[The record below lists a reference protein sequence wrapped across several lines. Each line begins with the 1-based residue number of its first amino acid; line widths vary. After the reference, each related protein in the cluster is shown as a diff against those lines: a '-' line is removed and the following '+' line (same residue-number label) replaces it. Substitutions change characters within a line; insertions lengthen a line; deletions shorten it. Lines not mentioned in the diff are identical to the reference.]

1 MSDPDLSHSP
11 TSVTERMQ
19 RLIDAWQAR
28 NDRRAAFLTCYRMMT
43 ANMLSAIDQGEFHDP
58 NWVNALLHH
67 FAGYYFNALDAYE
80 MNDPATPAI
89 WRQAFDVSNQPRV
102 LILQNLL
109 LGMNAHINYDLVFTL
124 VDMLEPEWAILTP
137 GERQQRYADHS
148 HVNDVIQRTI
158 DVVQDTIIE
167 PDAPLMQLAD
177 ILLGRADEWL
187 VSRMI
192 GNWREDVWG
201 HAQSLLCA
209 ADPETRQRLTREV
222 EQKALG
228 RANLILRF

>member
-1 MSDPDLSHSP
+1 MSDPDLIHSP
-11 TSVTERMQ
+11 IPVTERMQ

-28 NDRRAAFLTCYRMMT
+28 NDRRAAFLACYQMMT
-43 ANMLSAIDQGEFHDP
+43 ANMLSAIDRGEFHDP
-58 NWVNALLHH
+58 NWVNALLHR
-67 FAGYYFNALDAYE
+67 FAGYYFNALDFYE
-80 MNDPATPAI
+80 ANDPATPAV
-89 WRQAFDVSNQPRV
+89 WRITFDVSDQPRV

-124 VDMLEPEWAILTP
+124 VDLLEPEWARLTP
-137 GERQQRYADHS
+137 GERQRRYADHS
-148 HVNDVIQRTI
+148 HVNAVIQRTI

-192 GNWREDVWG
+192 GNWREEVWA
-201 HAQSLLCA
+201 HAQSLLHA
-209 ADPETRQRLTREV
+209 ADPETRQCLTREI
-222 EQKALG
+222 EQEALK